1 MGSASGVHYHCQSL
15 RCAQEADYFD
25 SHCHPHHHRRSRAGP
40 RGAVMADCT
49 TALGRVMCTLSSHA
63 HVARPGMGCRHR
75 ETGLGRAST
84 GEIGSAS
91 ANGGEARRSGC
102 EGLRSGLLER
112 VSSVTSR
119 HVTQLV
125 SAGDSRACS
134 PRYPCW
140 IPISAAR
147 AFARATASS
156 SDTLPEA
163 VGLMLERSREPDA
176 DGCGRL

>member
-1 MGSASGVHYHCQSL
+1 MESASGVHYRCRTL
-15 RCAQEADYFD
+15 RRAQEADYSD
-25 SHCHPHHHRRSRAGP
+25 SHRHPHYRRHSRAGP
-40 RGAVMADCT
+40 RGAVMADYT
-49 TALGRVMCTLSSHA
+49 TAPGRVTCTLSSHA
-63 HVARPGMGCRHR
+63 RVARPGTGCRHR
-75 ETGLGRAST
+75 ETGLGRALT

-91 ANGGEARRSGC
+91 ASGGEARRSGC
-102 EGLRSGLLER
+102 EGLRSGSLER

-119 HVTQLV
+119 QSV
-125 SAGDSRACS
+125 STGDSRACS